1 MIKYENDC
9 VSCDLPC
16 IGSNC
21 PYYCVAHFYCDE
33 CREEADD
40 LYWYDD
46 RQLCQDCLMKEIP
59 KVEL

>member
-9 VSCDLPC
+9 VSCCLPC
-16 IGSNC
+16 IGFNC
-21 PYYCVAHFYCDE
+21 PYCSVPHFYCDE
-33 CREEADD
+33 CNEEADN